1 MIVDVLGVDQPVIH
15 LDVLVFR
22 QKCLDQL
29 VILTLEGTER
39 LPSASIV
46 ALIEPFHKEQWF
58 I

>member
-29 VILTLEGTER
+29 VILALEGTER
-39 LPSASIV
+39 LPGASIV
-46 ALIEPFHKEQWF
+46 ALIEPFHKE
-58 I
+58 